1 MVMAANNL
9 PQTNQ
14 VTNPISTSNNSNNA
28 KYYGKV

>member
-1 MVMAANNL
+1 L

-28 KYYGKV
+28 KYYGKVWSSYIY